1 MNTSLLAHLLAL
13 RYRLLWAS
21 VRVRRGKL
29 VLFFV
34 FYLIVMLV
42 IAFGASGGV
51 KAARIAM
58 QTGQAELVAQIVL
71 SGFFSLA
78 MMCAVVLGVGM
89 DSVFSDVELR
99 RYPLKP
105 LERLAARQ
113 LTAILDPL
121 WMIMAALYLSFGIG
135 LVYYGVAAVPRALL
149 GAVLLL
155 PANYLFARVIL
166 TLVERLMA
174 TRNGQMFLLVFV
186 MVLALAPSLLMPYFL
201 RHFAG

>member
-42 IAFGASGGV
+42 IGFGASGGV
-51 KAARIAM
+51 KAARLAL

-89 DSVFSDVELR
+89 DSVFSDIELR
-99 RYPLKP
+99 RYPLS
-105 LERLAARQ
+105 AAASPARGS
-113 LTAILDPL
+113 P
-121 WMIMAALYLSFGIG
+121 AAAGELLI
-135 LVYYGVAAVPRALL
+135 RAG
-149 GAVLLL
+149 GADG
-155 PANYLFARVIL
+155 R
-166 TLVERLMA
+166 
-174 TRNGQMFLLVFV
+174 
-186 MVLALAPSLLMPYFL
+186 
-201 RHFAG
+201 